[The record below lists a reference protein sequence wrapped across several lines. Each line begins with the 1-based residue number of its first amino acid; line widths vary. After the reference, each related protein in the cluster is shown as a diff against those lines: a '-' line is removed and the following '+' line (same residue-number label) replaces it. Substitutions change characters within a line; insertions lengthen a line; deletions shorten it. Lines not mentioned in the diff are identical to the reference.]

1 MALGV
6 DELRGKPPGIT
17 RGPVTGRV
25 TKVDAQGVWVVPVGG
40 DLRTPVGP
48 CRGPADIPVGTVVM
62 VIYTQER
69 PWVFGAEL
77 LTVLNADVRDLALLE
92 AAAADAQALLDVHAA
107 DTTLVHGIADT
118 SALETQTGAQTKADD
133 AQASAETAA
142 QAALDAY
149 ALIVAGELDNKV
161 DTSAYLDSGRRLVV
175 EAGDVT
181 DLPDLEVVLRRRG
194 DVVTVW
200 TREAATTAT
209 HAGATALYTLPAG
222 FRPDPARVAAPVL
235 DETGADLATLLVATA
250 GGSLT
255 LTAVAG
261 ERHHGSLTYLT
272 SDTWPGSPP
281 GTEDT

>member
-1 MALGV
+1 MALGI
-6 DELRGKPPGIT
+6 DELRGKPPAIT

-25 TKVDAQGVWVVPVGG
+25 TKVDTQGVWVVPVGG

-92 AAAADAQALLDVHAA
+92 AAATDAQALLDAHAA
-107 DTTLVHGIADT
+107 DTTSVHGIADT

-133 AQASAETAA
+133 AQAAAETAA

-149 ALIVAGELDNKV
+149 ALVVAGELAEKLDAAAYQ
-161 DTSAYLDSGRRLVV
+161 DTGRRLVV

-181 DLPDLEVVLRRRG
+181 DLPDLQVVLRRRG

-200 TREAATTAT
+200 TREATTLAT

-222 FRPDPARVAAPVL
+222 FRPDPALVAAPVL
-235 DETGADLATLLVATA
+235 DETGADLATLLAAAA

-272 SDTWPGSPP
+272 SDTWPGSLP